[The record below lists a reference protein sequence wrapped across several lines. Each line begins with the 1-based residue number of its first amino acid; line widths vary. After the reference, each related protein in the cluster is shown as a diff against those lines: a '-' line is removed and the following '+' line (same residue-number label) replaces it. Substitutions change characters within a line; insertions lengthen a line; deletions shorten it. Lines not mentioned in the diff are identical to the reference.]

1 MINIKNL
8 YKKYGDL
15 TVFKDFNLS
24 IESGKITCVL
34 GESGSGKTTLL
45 NCVSRLTDYA
55 GEIDKI
61 ECSYAFSKPNL
72 FPNLTVKD
80 NLLLVNNDVA
90 QVENCLKEFGILDK
104 KDSYPRGLSNG
115 QAQRVSLARAIL
127 YKKPLLLLDEP
138 FSSLD
143 IGIKYRLIEKIKK
156 RQQEE
161 QNTIL
166 MVTHDIKEAVTIA
179 DRIVVIKK
187 GKIIYDN
194 NSVQKKT
201 EKEIFDLLMIN
212 GL

>member
-15 TVFKDFNLS
+15 AVFENFNLS
-24 IESGKITCVL
+24 IKKGKITCVL

-45 NCVSRLTDYA
+45 NCVSRLTDYN
-55 GEIDKI
+55 GEIDEI

-72 FPNLTVKD
+72 FPNLKAMD

-90 QVENCLKEFGILDK
+90 QVEDCLKEFGILEK

-127 YKKPLLLLDEP
+127 YNKPLLLLDEP

-143 IGIKYRLIEKIKK
+143 IGLKYRLIELIKK
-156 RQQEE
+156 RQQIDK
-161 QNTIL
+161 NTIL

-179 DRIVVIKK
+179 DRIVVIKD

-194 NSVQKKT
+194 NCVQKKT
-201 EKEIFDLLMIN
+201 EKEIFDLLMN
-212 GL
+212 NAL